1 MSYTSNSLKYE
12 AEMLKEIF
20 LLTAKYLPG
29 EIILTD
35 KNFKITFNN
44 SKYINEEKL
53 NLIDFISDFLNINI
67 EKHLENFK
75 KSDKKHLLIKL
86 IYTQEDDFQKIP
98 VNLHICK
105 IPNKKNIIKSYLIL
119 IQDITQEV
127 KNHIQKETFID
138 IISHDLKNPIR
149 ANIQIL
155 EQVLKNKFG
164 ILETNLKVILD
175 ELLNSCRFMNYMTE
189 NLLIKYKNE
198 LNLYELKKEKYS
210 LIKLIKEKCN
220 DLSELLDR
228 KHQTVELSINSKI
241 DDIDIDINEM
251 GKVINNLII
260 NASEQSRENSIIK
273 IKIEDNNKNIN
284 VSFTDTGLQK
294 SNRNLNEIFDE
305 YITCSNKFRKV
316 GFSLELYNCKKIIE
330 AHNGVISAENVNDR
344 GTSITFSLPLC

>member
-1 MSYTSNSLKYE
+1 MGYTSNSFKYE
-12 AEMLKEIF
+12 ADMLKEIF
-20 LLTAKYLPG
+20 LSTTKYLPG

-35 KNFKITFNN
+35 ENFKIIFNN
-44 SKYINEEKL
+44 SKYVNGKSL
-53 NLIDFISDFLNINI
+53 KLIDFINDFLNIDI

-75 KSDKKHLLIKL
+75 KSEKKHLLIKL
-86 IYTQEDDFQKIP
+86 IYTQEEDFQKIP

-155 EQVLKNKFG
+155 EQILKNKFG

-175 ELLNSCRFMNYMTE
+175 ELLNSCRFMNYMTD

-198 LNLYELKKEKYS
+198 LSLYELKKEKYS
-210 LIKLIKEKCN
+210 LIKLIKEKCSN
-220 DLSELLDR
+220 LTEMLDR
-228 KHQTVELSINSKI
+228 KHQTVELSVNS
-241 DDIDIDINEM
+241 DVDNIDIDVNEM

-273 IKIEDNNKNIN
+273 IKIEDNKNNIA
-284 VSFTDTGLQK
+284 VSFIDTGLQK
-294 SNRNLNEIFDE
+294 IKPKSE
-305 YITCSNKFRKV
+305 
-316 GFSLELYNCKKIIE
+316 
-330 AHNGVISAENVNDR
+330 
-344 GTSITFSLPLC
+344 